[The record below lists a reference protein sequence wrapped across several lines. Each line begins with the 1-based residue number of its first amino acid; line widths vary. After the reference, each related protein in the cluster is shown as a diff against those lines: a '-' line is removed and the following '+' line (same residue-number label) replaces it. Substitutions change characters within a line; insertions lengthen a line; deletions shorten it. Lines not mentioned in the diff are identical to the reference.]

1 MELFPPS
8 SSAVLGT
15 APLVPVSQNYIHA
28 GVSEWKIPASKQGCN
43 LWRNRVKL
51 LPFSEQLIQPYLE
64 GMRRTGTGLLEVQ
77 DFLRVKLDDLWLP
90 VQKSSTSVRQRSD
103 AAGTLSGPRRAAKR
117 MEVTRINYV
126 TSYNPASKR

>member
-15 APLVPVSQNYIHA
+15 APLVPVSQNYIRA
-28 GVSEWKIPASKQGCN
+28 GLSEWKIPASKQGCN

-64 GMRRTGTGLLEVQ
+64 GMRRTVTGLLEVQ
-77 DFLRVKLDDLWLP
+77 DFLQVKLDDLWLPVLP

-103 AAGTLSGPRRAAKR
+103 AAGTLPGPRRAANR
-117 MEVTRINYV
+117 MEIT
-126 TSYNPASKR
+126 